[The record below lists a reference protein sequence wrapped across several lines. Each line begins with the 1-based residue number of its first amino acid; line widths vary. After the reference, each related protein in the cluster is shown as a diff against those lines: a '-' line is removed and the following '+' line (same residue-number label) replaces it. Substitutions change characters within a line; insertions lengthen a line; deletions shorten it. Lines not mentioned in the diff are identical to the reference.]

1 MNLKPTRYD
10 HDQALKACWSI
21 TNKGKEDELMDEVT
35 LLNNV
40 AAGYAANDLHFCK
53 DISERQFQKAL
64 DKVFKG

>member
-1 MNLKPTRYD
+1 
-10 HDQALKACWSI
+10 
-21 TNKGKEDELMDEVT
+21 MDEVT